1 MERDMSKTT
10 VKRNFADIKSVLNL
24 SIHEHGLDIKN
35 PFANVYLPTDQSQT
49 KRPPLSEDQIKLVQ
63 TKCQA
68 KNNYL
73 AWLVALISDTGMR
86 LSEAVG
92 LLRSD
97 INLDHDVPHV
107 MVQIHPWRSL
117 KTESGQGNMSYSI
130 NRSLSMGLYTA
141 LRAYYRWPSLSQ
153 I

>member
-49 KRPPLSEDQIKLVQ
+49 KRPPLSKDQIKLVQ
-63 TKCQA
+63 AKCQA

-97 INLDHDVPHV
+97 IKLDHDVPHV
-107 MVQIHPWRSL
+107 IVQIHPWRSL
-117 KTESGQGNMSYSI
+117 KTQ
-130 NRSLSMGLYTA
+130 T
-141 LRAYYRWPSLSQ
+141 SQ
-153 I
+153 RLFH